1 MNRRYGCLI
10 VCVILIVIITLLTV
24 SSPNVYI
31 TRKLLSVA
39 LADIPPPPSLHIKVN
54 VSGTHIDQSGY
65 LKVRL
70 DFYPDIDDKSYSMQ
84 RVFAPVVPE
93 TGYPGIVDK
102 YGTPVDMQ
110 DYVLWYECLPKQW
123 VINPALSHF
132 ITVSPD
138 ITAEVLADTIK
149 SVFNGN
155 VTATID
161 DIVTKQNSAHLVTS
175 YMCDK
180 SILSTIK
187 VTNNQSAIIQNIN
200 TRLDGLE
207 IIADT
212 GGIPQPVSSRSIDIG
227 MAAID
232 RNDVTSQGV
241 AHICKDNPANADGT
255 VTSVEIWANYQLSGC
270 EIAMFYL
277 VSGTTFS
284 TRSNT
289 TIGTVSPG
297 SKQTFSGLSLSV
309 ATGDYIGFYVTLG
322 SIERSSSGGSG
333 YWYKHGDYIPTTN
346 TSFTDSGT
354 TRIVSLYGT
363 GTESGGCT
371 PDIENT
377 PSSNDFGVLT
387 VTTASATAINRFTIT
402 NNSEGAVSI
411 TIQGT
416 DMTGGDDT
424 WTLSDTA
431 TPGNNIYGL
440 EVGLD
445 DDDDLFDVI
454 VKKSAPY
461 NTLVSGL
468 ADSGTQAWGLK
479 LYMPSSVTDYEG
491 QQMTAT
497 ITLVATCD

>member
-1 MNRRYGCLI
+1 
-10 VCVILIVIITLLTV
+10 
-24 SSPNVYI
+24 
-31 TRKLLSVA
+31 
-39 LADIPPPPSLHIKVN
+39 
-54 VSGTHIDQSGY
+54 
-65 LKVRL
+65 
-70 DFYPDIDDKSYSMQ
+70 
-84 RVFAPVVPE
+84 
-93 TGYPGIVDK
+93 
-102 YGTPVDMQ
+102 
-110 DYVLWYECLPKQW
+110 
-123 VINPALSHF
+123 
-132 ITVSPD
+132 
-138 ITAEVLADTIK
+138 
-149 SVFNGN
+149 
-155 VTATID
+155 
-161 DIVTKQNSAHLVTS
+161 
-175 YMCDK
+175 
-180 SILSTIK
+180 
-187 VTNNQSAIIQNIN
+187 
-200 TRLDGLE
+200 
-207 IIADT
+207 
-212 GGIPQPVSSRSIDIG
+212 
-227 MAAID
+227 
-232 RNDVTSQGV
+232 
-241 AHICKDNPANADGT
+241 
-255 VTSVEIWANYQLSGC
+255 
-270 EIAMFYL
+270 MFYL